1 MAKPKS
7 TTTRLHRADKKVAR
21 KAGRHRAT
29 PLVRTLG
36 AVSEVGDQPPLRAI
50 GTAIVLAGLLTGRS
64 RLAGAGARALAAHTA
79 ATWVK
84 SAIKA
89 NVDRT
94 RPSRWLG
101 GGSYRA
107 KRGHSDDPGL
117 NAFPSG
123 HTAGAVAMAA
133 ALNRDYPGLAA
144 PLNGAAAAIAAVQL
158 PRGKHHLSDIVVG
171 ALIGGASEWL
181 VSKVFERVRKAVGTA
196 ELEIDQSASVSTAEH
211 AATRAGG

>member
-1 MAKPKS
+1 MAKTKS

-50 GTAIVLAGLLTGRS
+50 GEAIVLAGLLAGRS
-64 RLAGAGARALAAHTA
+64 RLAGAGARALAAHTV

-84 SAIKA
+84 SAVKA

-133 ALNRDYPGLAA
+133 ALGRDYPHLAA
-144 PLNGAAAAIAAVQL
+144 PLNSAAAAVAAVQL
-158 PRGKHHLSDIVVG
+158 PRGKHYLSDIVVG

-181 VSKVFERVRKAVGTA
+181 VSKVFERVSKAVGMTDA
-196 ELEIDQSASVSTAEH
+196 EIDQPALVSTAQH
-211 AATRAGG
+211 ATTRADG